1 MNDFI
6 SIKKQKAYDI
16 VVIGGGIAGIS
27 AAVSSARLGNSVL
40 LIEKQINL
48 GGLATTGLISWYE
61 PLCDGSGKQM
71 IGGIAEELIRLAVIC
86 GFDNLPSNWGGKSK
100 NKPRNDRFSTYYSP
114 TFFSLELDNFVL
126 ESGAEL
132 LFDTY
137 ATYPVMDGNVCRGII
152 TENADG
158 RSFYPAKVVIDCT
171 GDASIFTRAGAPT
184 ESANN
189 YLTYIV
195 HETDYENT
203 VAYTRSKDLC
213 KLRRWKNCGSDYMG
227 NGHPKGIPPLTGCTA
242 KEINDYVILGK
253 KTMLQ
258 KYQGT
263 DPDSREILSLPTMP
277 QFRVIRRIIGEYTFT
292 GEENGKEFYD
302 NIGSVGD
309 FRYRNKQY
317 QVPYRC
323 LYNKEYPN
331 LLSAGRIVSA
341 VGDGMEVLRVIP
353 CCAVTGQGAG
363 AAASIAVDTN
373 RAVSEIDVA
382 LLQKHL
388 RKNQYV

>member
-1 MNDFI
+1 
-6 SIKKQKAYDI
+6 
-16 VVIGGGIAGIS
+16 
-27 AAVSSARLGNSVL
+27 
-40 LIEKQINL
+40 
-48 GGLATTGLISWYE
+48 
-61 PLCDGSGKQM
+61 
-71 IGGIAEELIRLAVIC
+71 
-86 GFDNLPSNWGGKSK
+86 
-100 NKPRNDRFSTYYSP
+100 
-114 TFFSLELDNFVL
+114 
-126 ESGAEL
+126 
-132 LFDTY
+132 
-137 ATYPVMDGNVCRGII
+137 
-152 TENADG
+152 
-158 RSFYPAKVVIDCT
+158 
-171 GDASIFTRAGAPT
+171 
-184 ESANN
+184 
-189 YLTYIV
+189 
-195 HETDYENT
+195 
-203 VAYTRSKDLC
+203 
-213 KLRRWKNCGSDYMG
+213 
-227 NGHPKGIPPLTGCTA
+227 
-242 KEINDYVILGK
+242 
-253 KTMLQ
+253 
-258 KYQGT
+258 
-263 DPDSREILSLPTMP
+263 MP